1 MWRIPFEP
9 GTLEAVSRKD
19 GRIVARQTIRT
30 AGEPYA
36 IRLTPDRSLIK
47 ADGNDLSYVLTE
59 IVDRDGNLCPLA
71 DNQITFRVE
80 GAGYNTGVDNGSPTS
95 LERFKSDRRKAFY
108 GKAMLIVRNNGQ
120 EGPVTVTA
128 SSPGLRPYTATINSN
143 AK

>member
-1 MWRIPFEP
+1 M
-9 GTLEAVSRKD
+9 
-19 GRIVARQTIRT
+19 
-30 AGEPYA
+30 
-36 IRLTPDRSLIK
+36 IK
-47 ADGNDLSYVLTE
+47 ADGNALRYVLAE
-59 IVDRDGNLCPLA
+59 VVARAGHLCPLA